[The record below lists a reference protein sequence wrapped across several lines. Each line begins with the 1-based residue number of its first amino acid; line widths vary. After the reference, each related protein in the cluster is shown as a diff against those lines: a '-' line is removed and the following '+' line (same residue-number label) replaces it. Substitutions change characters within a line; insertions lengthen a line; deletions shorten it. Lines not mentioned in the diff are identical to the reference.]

1 MLYSNI
7 FNNERALDLAG
18 RIQTLS
24 GKNLKDITPYANDSF
39 GRTRYAQNT
48 DVLANCQLIIDA
60 IKNDNYIEFDWNV
73 YDVKNKNV
81 YLHFQGR
88 RTVIPIRLMLNNGRY
103 FCLVRYRDSR
113 KVYTYSVDLMTR
125 LRVKE
130 QRKSDGIGFDNL
142 NIPLERAVYILNHPY
157 MMGGELR
164 PYIVRIDREY
174 FSRLIDDFSYEI
186 NVLKE
191 TDTTV
196 DIRVNAS
203 CKGMAYWLCHH
214 YDIASIVDNKDKEL
228 NKELKKAAESILRQ
242 V

>member
-1 MLYSNI
+1 M
-7 FNNERALDLAG
+7 
-18 RIQTLS
+18 
-24 GKNLKDITPYANDSF
+24 
-39 GRTRYAQNT
+39 
-48 DVLANCQLIIDA
+48 
-60 IKNDNYIEFDWNV
+60 
-73 YDVKNKNV
+73 
-81 YLHFQGR
+81 
-88 RTVIPIRLMLNNGRY
+88 
-103 FCLVRYRDSR
+103 
-113 KVYTYSVDLMTR
+113 YTYSVDLMTG

-130 QRKSDGIGFDNL
+130 QRKSDGIGFHNL

-242 V
+242 VQD